1 MSAGKSHVLY
11 VDDEDSNL
19 RIFKTTFKRNYKVH
33 IALTISEAFNIL
45 DNQPISLIIAD
56 QKMPEMTGVE
66 FLSQVIL
73 KNPAPVRMIL
83 TGYSDLEAVIK
94 AINAAQVYKYATK
107 PWNRDELHKMLE
119 EALNYYQESK
129 KLRLALDNAN
139 RRISELEKQLLQQS

>member
-73 KNPAPVRMIL
+73 KNPTPVRMIL

-94 AINAAQVYKYATK
+94 AINAAKVYKYATK

>member
-1 MSAGKSHVLY
+1 MSAEKPHVLY

-33 IALTISEAFNIL
+33 IALTISEAFEIL

-73 KNPAPVRMIL
+73 KNPIPVRMIL

-94 AINAAQVYKYATK
+94 AINTAKVYKYATK

-119 EALNYYQESK
+119 EALNYYKENK

-139 RRISELEKQLLQQS
+139 RRINELEKQLLQQS